1 MSIESSDA
9 LQPTIASLPR
19 AETLAR
25 QAYAAIRSSI
35 WSGVITANSFYSEVQ
50 LAGALKISRTPVR
63 EALIQLAREGLVE
76 IVPQRGFRLRSIS
89 EKERREA
96 FELRDLVEQF
106 VVERLASEATD
117 EAVAKLRAILDR
129 QAKALDKP
137 EFIDIDEEFHLAMP
151 EALNLER
158 TRQILLTLRG
168 IIWLSGLDALAT
180 PARSAD
186 VLEEHRRV
194 VDAIA
199 VHDPKK
205 AQAAIHDHISATQR
219 ATAERVRDA
228 RKARLDNAETAET
241 PLNSGRS
248 REDVLIISRE
258 DLQPHGKVDA
268 RDR

>member
-1 MSIESSDA
+1 MSIERET

-35 WSGVITANSFYSEVQ
+35 WSGVIAANSFYSEVQ

-96 FELRDLVEQF
+96 FELRDLVEQY
-106 VVERLASEATD
+106 VVGRLAIEATD
-117 EAVAKLRAILDR
+117 EMVAKLRAILDR

-137 EFIDIDEEFHLAMP
+137 EFLDIDEEFHLAMP
-151 EALNLER
+151 EALSLER

-180 PARSAD
+180 PARSAG
-186 VLEEHRRV
+186 VLEEHRAV

-199 VHDPKK
+199 ARDPQK
-205 AQAAIHDHISATQR
+205 AQQAIHHHISATQR
-219 ATAERVRDA
+219 ATTERMRDSG
-228 RKARLDNAETAET
+228 KAHLDVTDGSEA
-241 PLNSGRS
+241 PLDSGRH
-248 REDVLIISRE
+248 REDLLIISRE
-258 DLQPHGKVDA
+258 DLQSHGKVDA

>member
-1 MSIESSDA
+1 MSLEGTGV

-35 WSGVITANSFYSEVQ
+35 WSGVIGANSFYSEVQ

-76 IVPQRGFRLRSIS
+76 IVPQRGFRLRAVS

-96 FELRDLVEQF
+96 FELRDLVEQY
-106 VVERLASEATD
+106 VVGRIAVETTD
-117 EAVAKLRAILDR
+117 EGIAKLRTILDR
-129 QAKALDKP
+129 QAKTLDKP
-137 EFIDIDEEFHLAMP
+137 EFLDIDEEFHLAMP
-151 EALNLER
+151 ELLNLER

-180 PARSAD
+180 PARSHD
-186 VLEEHRRV
+186 VLEEHRAV

-199 VHDPKK
+199 TRDPKK
-205 AQAAIHDHISATQR
+205 AQQAIHHHISATQR
-219 ATAERVRDA
+219 ATAERVHEA
-228 RKARLDNAETAET
+228 RRARLDATDGGEA
-241 PLNSGRS
+241 PLDSSRH
-248 REDVLIISRE
+248 REDVLILSRE

-268 RDR
+268 

>member
-1 MSIESSDA
+1 MSIERPDA

-35 WSGVITANSFYSEVQ
+35 WSGVIAANSFYSEVQ

-96 FELRDLVEQF
+96 FELRDLVEQY
-106 VVERLASEATD
+106 VVGRLATEATD
-117 EAVAKLRAILDR
+117 QVVAKLRAILDR
-129 QAKALDKP
+129 QAKTLDKP
-137 EFIDIDEEFHLAMP
+137 EFLDIDEEFHIAMP

-186 VLEEHRRV
+186 VLEEHRAV

-199 VHDPKK
+199 KHDPKK
-205 AQAAIHDHISATQR
+205 AEQAIHHHISATQR
-219 ATAERVRDA
+219 ATTDRMREVH
-228 RKARLDNAETAET
+228 KERLDAIDADEA
-241 PLNSGRS
+241 PLQGGRH

-258 DLQPHGKVDA
+258 DLQSHGKVDA

>member
-1 MSIESSDA
+1 MSIERSDA

-35 WSGVITANSFYSEVQ
+35 WSGVIAANSFYSEVQ

-96 FELRDLVEQF
+96 FELRDLVEQY
-106 VVERLASEATD
+106 VVGRLATEAT
-117 EAVAKLRAILDR
+117 EEVVAKLRATLDR
-129 QAKALDKP
+129 QAKTLEKP
-137 EFIDIDEEFHLAMP
+137 AFLDIDEEFHLAMP

-180 PARSAD
+180 PERSAEI
-186 VLEEHRRV
+186 LEEHRAV

-199 VHDPKK
+199 MRDPAR
-205 AQAAIHDHISATQR
+205 AQQAIHHHISATQL
-219 ATAERVRDA
+219 ATAERMHKA
-228 RKARLDNAETAET
+228 RQARLDTTDRSEA
-241 PLNSGRS
+241 LLDSGRH
-248 REDVLIISRE
+248 REGVLIISR
-258 DLQPHGKVDA
+258 QP
-268 RDR
+268 

>member
-1 MSIESSDA
+1 MSIERSETI
-9 LQPTIASLPR
+9 QPTIASLPR

-35 WSGVITANSFYSEVQ
+35 WSGVIAANSFYSEVQ

-96 FELRDLVEQF
+96 FELRDLVEQY
-106 VVERLASEATD
+106 VVGRLAMEIT
-117 EAVAKLRAILDR
+117 EEGVASLRAILDR
-129 QAKALDKP
+129 QAKTLDKP

-180 PARSAD
+180 PARSAE
-186 VLEEHRRV
+186 VLEEHRAV
-194 VDAIA
+194 VDAMA
-199 VHDPKK
+199 MHDRKK
-205 AQAAIHDHISATQR
+205 AEEAIHHHISATQR
-219 ATAERVRDA
+219 ATSERIREMRDA
-228 RKARLDNAETAET
+228 HLGATGDSEAPLD
-241 PLNSGRS
+241 RS
-248 REDVLIISRE
+248 RHREEVPVISRE
-258 DLQPHGKVDA
+258 DLQSHGKFAA